1 MPIEYLNLNEV
12 ATFSQSHAFVGK
24 SDYLLSFHPSP
35 SEYDYEKEERLE
47 PKYQKQTGIFEHRE
61 QWSSGLSARVWVE
74 RELLPRS
81 AAVVRPWFG
90 PWFHILDGPNRNE
103 VRTFPNRSEP
113 RTELSSRYR
122 RGTPM
127 LTSTST
133 STSPPMVMSTSGILK
148 IRIVF
153 ESDARIPHPRLSEDA
168 QDLLFACPRFPG
180 DARDLLF
187 ACFTHKGS
195 KPHQDAKDIVFY
207 NDPDDIIPLGT
218 PSSAQPTLSTTPTGS
233 DAFSVLLKAG
243 RKPAPVTAGARRSI
257 RTFKPSA
264 RLCDA
269 DNACSHPSSSNSST
283 ARKRALSSATERLV
297 SKKVALQLSA
307 PLSDDD

>member
-1 MPIEYLNLNEV
+1 
-12 ATFSQSHAFVGK
+12 
-24 SDYLLSFHPSP
+24 
-35 SEYDYEKEERLE
+35 
-47 PKYQKQTGIFEHRE
+47 
-61 QWSSGLSARVWVE
+61 
-74 RELLPRS
+74 
-81 AAVVRPWFG
+81 
-90 PWFHILDGPNRNE
+90 
-103 VRTFPNRSEP
+103 
-113 RTELSSRYR
+113 
-122 RGTPM
+122 M
-127 LTSTST
+127 LTST

-168 QDLLFACPRFPG
+168 QDLLFACPQFPG

-264 RLCDA
+264 RLRDA

-307 PLSDDD
+307 PLSDDDDFHAAGADTDTDTDPGTGHTGHSESVEDEDAPEDDDAPTAEDEPDDEPDDEPQDSNIRATLSKSERTADVRTVFTRNDKEWGAYRNGHLSAAVEAEGHAASLDK